1 MNTVSRKNLFI
12 LSFTLLVV
20 MLGYGMVM
28 PIMPFYIEHFGAGG
42 TELGW
47 LMSTYSLMQLIC
59 APIWGILS
67 DRYGRKPILA
77 VGVLGY
83 AITLFMFG
91 LANTFVMLFI
101 ARSLSGIL
109 SSATMP
115 TAMAYIGDNTP
126 QKEKSKGMGQ
136 LGAMVGVGVILGPL
150 MGGLLST
157 DSLSLPFFIGS
168 GLAFLALL
176 LVIFLLPES
185 RIASPSMGN
194 LPPLNG
200 QTPSF
205 ASASH
210 LTGEPTP
217 LNEGNLKCE
226 IDSTKSGATQPPST
240 RDIYLR
246 VLLSPAGILL
256 LLIFIMSFGMTNF
269 QGMIGLYVVD
279 KFAFDTTQVGT
290 IWMLMGGI
298 LIVAQGG
305 LVGPLTK
312 KLGDL
317 TLIKIGLLGGAVG
330 FVLVAFAINYL
341 TTLLALGFFI
351 LTLAL
356 IGPALNSYI
365 SAFAGEHQGTV
376 MGLNSAMTSLGRVV
390 GPLWGG
396 YIYDI
401 NIEYPFFSGAATLAL
416 GLLVSLF
423 GLQKQAA
430 GGPMRTQK

>member
-1 MNTVSRKNLFI
+1 MVNHKNLLI

-67 DRYGRKPILA
+67 DRYGRKPILS

-83 AITLFMFG
+83 AVTLLMFG
-91 LANTFVMLFI
+91 LAKTFLMLFI

-115 TAMAYIGDNTP
+115 TAMAYIADNTP

-136 LGAMVGVGVILGPL
+136 LGAMVGVGVIIGPL

-176 LVIFLLPES
+176 LVILILPES
-185 RIASPSMGN
+185 K
-194 LPPLNG
+194 
-200 QTPSF
+200 
-205 ASASH
+205 SAS
-210 LTGEPTP
+210 
-217 LNEGNLKCE
+217 
-226 IDSTKSGATQPPST
+226 STISETIPSSAEQSHAPSLRT
-240 RDIYLR
+240 RDVYLR
-246 VLLSPAGILL
+246 VFLSPIGILL

-279 KFAFDTTQVGT
+279 KFAFNTTQVGA
-290 IWMLMGGI
+290 IWMVMGLI
-298 LIVAQGG
+298 LIIAQGV
-305 LVGPLTK
+305 LVGPLTN
-312 KLGDL
+312 KLGDA
-317 TLIKIGLLGGAVG
+317 TLIRIGLFGGAIG
-330 FVLVAFAINYL
+330 FALVAFAIDYI
-341 TTLLALGFFI
+341 TTLLALAFFI
-351 LTLAL
+351 LALAL
-356 IGPALNSYI
+356 IGPSLNSYI
-365 SAFAGEHQGTV
+365 SNFAGEHQGAV
-376 MGLNSAMTSLGRVV
+376 MGLNSASTSLGRVV

-396 YIYDI
+396 YLYDI
-401 NIEYPFFSGAATLAL
+401 DIEYPFLSGAATLLL
-416 GLLVSLF
+416 GVLVCWI
-423 GLQKQAA
+423 GLQK
-430 GGPMRTQK
+430 PR

>member
-1 MNTVSRKNLFI
+1 MNTASRKNLFI

-47 LMSTYSLMQLIC
+47 LMSTYSLMQLVS
-59 APIWGILS
+59 APLWGILS
-67 DRYGRKPILA
+67 DRYGRKPILS

-83 AITLFMFG
+83 AVTLFMFG
-91 LANTFVMLFI
+91 LAKSFAMLFI

-126 QKEKSKGMGQ
+126 QQEKSKGMGQ

-185 RIASPSMGN
+185 RVPKSDTGKQASP
-194 LPPLNG
+194 
-200 QTPSF
+200 
-205 ASASH
+205 
-210 LTGEPTP
+210 
-217 LNEGNLKCE
+217 
-226 IDSTKSGATQPPST
+226 T
-240 RDIYLR
+240 REVYLR
-246 VLLSPAGILL
+246 ILFSPAGILL

-279 KFAFDTTQVGT
+279 KLAFDTTQVGT

-298 LIVAQGG
+298 LILAQGG

-312 KLGDL
+312 KFGDL
-317 TLIKIGLLGGAVG
+317 NLVKVGLLGGSIG
-330 FVLVAFAINYL
+330 FVLVALAMNYI
-341 TTLLALGFFI
+341 TVMLALGFFI
-351 LTLAL
+351 LSLAL

-365 SAFAGEHQGTV
+365 SNFAGEAQGTV

-396 YIYDI
+396 CIYDI
-401 NIEYPFFSGAATLAL
+401 NIEYPFYSGAVTLLL
-416 GLLVSLF
+416 GLMVSLI
-423 GLQKQAA
+423 GLKSQPPA
-430 GGPMRTQK
+430 GTNP

>member
-59 APIWGILS
+59 APIWGVLS

-77 VGVLGY
+77 IGVLGY

-91 LANTFVMLFI
+91 LAKTFTMLFI

-136 LGAMVGVGVILGPL
+136 LGAMTGVGIILGPL
-150 MGGLLST
+150 VGGWLST

-168 GLAFLALL
+168 GLAFIALL

-185 RIASPSMGN
+185 KPVSSSTGNLSPSN
-194 LPPLNG
+194 E
-200 QTPSF
+200 QTPI
-205 ASASH
+205 
-210 LTGEPTP
+210 LQP
-217 LNEGNLKCE
+217 
-226 IDSTKSGATQPPST
+226 DSTNPAPNRP
-240 RDIYLR
+240 RVLDIYLR
-246 VLLSPAGILL
+246 VILSPAGILL

-269 QGMIGLYVVD
+269 QGMIGLYAVD
-279 KFAFDTTQVGT
+279 KFAFDTKQVGA
-290 IWMLMGGI
+290 IWMVMGI
-298 LIVAQGG
+298 VLIVAQGG

-317 TLIKIGLLGGAVG
+317 TLIKIGLFGGVIG
-330 FVLVAFAINYL
+330 FLLVAFAVDYI

-351 LTLAL
+351 LALAL

-365 SAFAGEHQGTV
+365 SNFAGEHQGTV
-376 MGLNSAMTSLGRVV
+376 MGLNSAFTSLGRVV

-401 NIEYPFFSGAATLAL
+401 NIEYPFFSGAATLLL

-423 GLQKQAA
+423 GLRKQMSA
-430 GGPMRTQK
+430 

>member
-1 MNTVSRKNLFI
+1 MNNVNRKNLFI

-20 MLGYGMVM
+20 MLGYSMAM
-28 PIMPFYIEHFGAGG
+28 PLLPFYIENFGVGG

-77 VGVLGY
+77 IGVLGHT
-83 AITLFMFG
+83 ITLFLFG
-91 LANTFVMLFI
+91 LAQSFIMLFI

-115 TAMAYIGDNTP
+115 TAMAYIGENTE

-136 LGAMVGVGVILGPL
+136 LGAMVGLGVILGPL
-150 MGGLLST
+150 VGGLLST
-157 DSLSLPFFIGS
+157 DSLSLPFFVGS

-185 RIASPSMGN
+185 KPASLSTGELLPS
-194 LPPLNG
+194 NG
-200 QTPSF
+200 QTPSIQ
-205 ASASH
+205 
-210 LTGEPTP
+210 P
-217 LNEGNLKCE
+217 
-226 IDSTKSGATQPPST
+226 DSTKHLRT

-246 VLLSPAGILL
+246 VILSPAGILL

-279 KFAFDTTQVGT
+279 KFAFNTKQVGA
-290 IWMLMGGI
+290 IWMVMGLV
-298 LIVAQGG
+298 LIIVQGG
-305 LVGPLTK
+305 LTGPLSK
-312 KLGDL
+312 KLGEL
-317 TLIKIGLLGGAVG
+317 TLIRLGLLGGAIG
-330 FVLVAFAINYL
+330 FVLVALAIDYT
-341 TTLLALGFFI
+341 TTLLALGVFI
-351 LTLAL
+351 FALAL
-356 IGPALNSYI
+356 IGPALNSFI
-365 SAFAGEHQGTV
+365 SIYAGEHQGTV

-401 NIEYPFFSGAATLAL
+401 NIEYPFYSGAVTLLL
-416 GLLVSLF
+416 GMLVSF
-423 GLQKQAA
+423 IGLKKQALDNPTPA
-430 GGPMRTQK
+430 EKERI

>member
-1 MNTVSRKNLFI
+1 MSNTNGETVNTNKRNLFI

-20 MLGYGMVM
+20 MMGYSLAM
-28 PIMPFYIEHFGAGG
+28 PLLPFYIERFGVGG

-47 LMSTYSLMQLIC
+47 LMATYSLMQLIC
-59 APIWGILS
+59 APIWGVLS
-67 DRYGRKPILA
+67 DRHGRKPILA
-77 VGVLGY
+77 IGVLGY
-83 AITLFMFG
+83 TITLFMF
-91 LANTFVMLFI
+91 AIAQSFTVLFI

-126 QKEKSKGMGQ
+126 QREKGKGMGQ
-136 LGAMVGVGVILGPL
+136 LGAMSGIGVIIGPL

-157 DSLSLPFFIGS
+157 DSLSLPFFVGS
-168 GLAFLALL
+168 GLAAIALL

-185 RIASPSMGN
+185 KPAASSTDN
-194 LPPLNG
+194 LPPSNE
-200 QTPSF
+200 QNPSIQ
-205 ASASH
+205 
-210 LTGEPTP
+210 P
-217 LNEGNLKCE
+217 
-226 IDSTKSGATQPPST
+226 DSIARP
-240 RDIYLR
+240 RILDIYLR

-279 KFAFDTTQVGT
+279 KLGFTTTQVGSL
-290 IWMLMGGI
+290 WMVMGAV

-305 LVGPLTK
+305 LVGPLTNK
-312 KLGDL
+312 FGDL
-317 TLIKIGLLGGAVG
+317 NLIKVGLLGGSLG
-330 FVLVAFAINYL
+330 FLLVAFAWNYI

-351 LTLAL
+351 LALAL

-365 SAFAGEHQGTV
+365 SNFAGEHQGTV
-376 MGLNSAMTSLGRVV
+376 MGLNSAFTSLGKVI

-401 NIEYPFFSGAATLAL
+401 KIEYPFFSGAATLLL
-416 GLLVSLF
+416 GLLVSLI
-423 GLQKQAA
+423 GIKKQAS
-430 GGPMRTQK
+430 GSPMPADK

>member
-1 MNTVSRKNLFI
+1 MNSASRKNLFI

-42 TELGW
+42 MELGW

-59 APIWGILS
+59 APVWGILS
-67 DRYGRKPILA
+67 DRYGRKPILS

-83 AITLFMFG
+83 AVTLFMFG
-91 LANTFVMLFI
+91 LAKSFAMLFI

-126 QKEKSKGMGQ
+126 QKEKGKGMGQ
-136 LGAMVGVGVILGPL
+136 LGAMAGIGVVLGPL

-157 DSLSLPFFIGS
+157 DSLSLPFFVGS
-168 GLAFLALL
+168 GLAALALL

-185 RIASPSMGN
+185 KPASTTTGDLSPSI
-194 LPPLNG
+194 
-200 QTPSF
+200 
-205 ASASH
+205 
-210 LTGEPTP
+210 EPTP
-217 LNEGNLKCE
+217 TPK
-226 IDSTKSGATQPPST
+226 PVRT

-246 VLLSPAGILL
+246 VILSPAGILL

-279 KFAFDTTQVGT
+279 KLNFTTTQVGSL
-290 IWMLMGGI
+290 WMVMGAM
-298 LIVAQGG
+298 LIIVQGA
-305 LVGPLTK
+305 LVGVLTEK
-312 KLGDL
+312 FGDL
-317 TLIKIGLLGGAVG
+317 QLIKAGLLGGALG
-330 FVLVAFAINYL
+330 FVFVAFAWNYL

-351 LTLAL
+351 LALAL

-365 SAFAGEHQGTV
+365 SNFAGDHQGTV
-376 MGLNSAMTSLGRVV
+376 MGLNSAFTSLGKVL

-401 NIEYPFFSGAATLAL
+401 NIEYPFFSGAATLL
-416 GLLVSLF
+416 IGLLVSVIGF
-423 GLQKQAA
+423 QKQA
-430 GGPMRTQK
+430 PMSLTHERKTHI

>member
-1 MNTVSRKNLFI
+1 M
-12 LSFTLLVV
+12 LVV
-20 MLGYGMVM
+20 MLGYSLAM
-28 PIMPFYIEHFGAGG
+28 PLLPFYIEHFGVGG

-47 LMSTYSLMQLIC
+47 LMSSYALMQLIC
-59 APIWGILS
+59 APIWGIAS

-83 AITLFMFG
+83 TISLFLIG
-91 LANTFVMLFI
+91 LAQSFVMLFI

-126 QKEKSKGMGQ
+126 QKEKGKGMGQ
-136 LGAMVGVGVILGPL
+136 FGAMAGIGVIIGPL

-157 DSLSLPFFIGS
+157 DSLSLPFFVGS
-168 GLAFLALL
+168 GLAAIALL

-185 RIASPSMGN
+185 KNASISTGE
-194 LPPLNG
+194 L
-200 QTPSF
+200 TPSDEPV
-205 ASASH
+205 SASESESH
-210 LTGEPTP
+210 
-217 LNEGNLKCE
+217 
-226 IDSTKSGATQPPST
+226 PP
-240 RDIYLR
+240 RILDIYLR

-279 KFAFDTTQVGT
+279 KLTFTTTQVSSL
-290 IWMLMGGI
+290 WMVMGAV

-305 LVGPLTK
+305 LVGPLTNK
-312 KLGDL
+312 FGDL
-317 TLIKIGLLGGAVG
+317 PLIKIGLLGGSLG
-330 FVLVAFAINYL
+330 FLLVAFAWNYI

-365 SAFAGEHQGTV
+365 SNFAGEHQGTV
-376 MGLNSAMTSLGRVV
+376 MGLNSAFTSLGKVI

-401 NIEYPFFSGAATLAL
+401 NIEYPFFSGAATLLL
-416 GLLVSLF
+416 GLLVSLI
-423 GLQKQAA
+423 GLQKQAS
-430 GGPMRTQK
+430 GSLMRDKE

>member
-1 MNTVSRKNLFI
+1 MNTTSRKNLFI

-47 LMSTYSLMQLIC
+47 LMSTYSLMQLIS
-59 APIWGILS
+59 APLWGILS
-67 DRYGRKPILA
+67 DRYGRKPILS

-83 AITLFMFG
+83 AVTLFMFG
-91 LANTFVMLFI
+91 LAKSFAMLFI

-136 LGAMVGVGVILGPL
+136 LGAMVGVGVIIGPL

-157 DSLSLPFFIGS
+157 DSLSLPFFVGS

-185 RIASPSMGN
+185 RVP
-194 LPPLNG
+194 
-200 QTPSF
+200 

-210 LTGEPTP
+210 PTGE
-217 LNEGNLKCE
+217 LNLPDEDNLKGG
-226 IDSTKSGATQPPST
+226 SKSAKSDATHTSRPSVL
-240 RDIYLR
+240 DIYLR

-279 KFAFDTTQVGT
+279 KFAFNTKQVGHDLDADGRHPDRRT
-290 IWMLMGGI
+290 GRAGRP
-298 LIVAQGG
+298 VD
-305 LVGPLTK
+305 K
-312 KLGDL
+312 K
-317 TLIKIGLLGGAVG
+317 IRR
-330 FVLVAFAINYL
+330 
-341 TTLLALGFFI
+341 
-351 LTLAL
+351 
-356 IGPALNSYI
+356 P
-365 SAFAGEHQGTV
+365 
-376 MGLNSAMTSLGRVV
+376 
-390 GPLWGG
+390 
-396 YIYDI
+396 
-401 NIEYPFFSGAATLAL
+401 
-416 GLLVSLF
+416 
-423 GLQKQAA
+423 
-430 GGPMRTQK
+430 